1 MAKGILFVVA
11 TPIGNLK
18 DISARAIEVLSQ
30 ADVIAAEDTRHTA
43 QLLGH
48 LGLRKNLISVHE
60 HNEGDQVAPLRRLLD
75 DGKRVALVSDAGTPL
90 ISDPGYRLV
99 SALRAE
105 GYEVTP
111 VPGAC
116 ALIAALSASGLPSD
130 RFVFEGFL
138 PAKTA
143 GRRATLSLFVQESR
157 TVIFYEST
165 HRIKDALKDMQT
177 VFGGARELVLAR
189 ELTKT
194 FETFFK
200 GSIDQV
206 SAFVDE
212 DDNQCKGE
220 FVLLLAGA
228 VTESEPVDRVE
239 LAVDDLLKALL
250 DQLPVKQAAT
260 LVARLSGVSKN
271 DLYQRALTLKGE

>member
-1 MAKGILFVVA
+1 MAKGILCVVA

-18 DISARAIEVLSQ
+18 DISARAIEVLSL

-99 SALRAE
+99 SALRSE
-105 GYEVTP
+105 GYEVSP

-143 GRRATLSLFVQESR
+143 GRRATLSQFVQESR

-165 HRIKDALKDMQT
+165 HRIKDALKDMQA

-206 SAFVDE
+206 SAFVNE

>member
-18 DISARAIEVLSQ
+18 DISARAIEVLSL

-99 SALRAE
+99 SALRSE
-105 GYEVTP
+105 GYEVSP

-143 GRRATLSLFVQESR
+143 GRRATLSQFVQESR

-165 HRIKDALKDMQT
+165 HRIKDALKDMQA

-206 SAFVDE
+206 SAFVNE